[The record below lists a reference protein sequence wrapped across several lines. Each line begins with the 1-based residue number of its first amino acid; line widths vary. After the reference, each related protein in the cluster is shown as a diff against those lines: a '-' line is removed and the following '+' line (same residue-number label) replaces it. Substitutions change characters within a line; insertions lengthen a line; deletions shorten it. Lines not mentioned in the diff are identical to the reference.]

1 MTGEV
6 KQQNAIITG
15 ATLTTEDHGVL
26 SIWISM
32 DLEFGCQSF
41 GGHVLFLPK
50 EFKHAPK
57 QANFAGLW
65 IFRVMQV
72 AGVSEWSKLT
82 GKTVRVRGTWDGIT
96 AIGHITKDDWFCP
109 KDEFAAIAEDGVEP

>member
-1 MTGEV
+1 MSDT

-15 ATLTTEDHGVL
+15 ARLTTADHGLL
-26 SIWISM
+26 SGWISM
-32 DLEFGCQSF
+32 DLEVGCQSF
-41 GGHVLFLPK
+41 GGHVLFLP
-50 EFKHAPK
+50 ESFKHAPK

-72 AGVSEWSKLT
+72 ADVEEWSKLT
-82 GKTVRVRGTWDGIT
+82 GKTVRVRGTWDGIE

-109 KDEFAAIAEDGVEP
+109 KDEFEALSGKVAS